1 MARTPTTA
9 DVQGRTIAQTG
20 ALVIGIVFLA
30 IGVLGFLVTGFD
42 QFFGTDT
49 GETLIGFEL
58 NPAHNIV
65 HLLVGGALVAGA
77 SRDDRARAVLW
88 IVAVVYA
95 IVGIA
100 GFWLV
105 DTEANVLS
113 LNMADNWLHILTAAV
128 AVGLAVARPASA
140 TTGTA
145 ATRPDLH
152 PRH

>member
-9 DVQGRTIAQTG
+9 DVRGRTVAQTG

-30 IGVLGFLVTGFD
+30 IGVIGFFVTGFD

-49 GETLIGFEL
+49 NEALIGFEL

-88 IVAVVYA
+88 TVAVVYA
-95 IVGIA
+95 IVGLA
-100 GFWLV
+100 GFWLI
-105 DTEANVLS
+105 DTEANILS
-113 LNMADNWLHILTAAV
+113 LNMADNWLHIITAAA
-128 AVGLAVARPASA
+128 AVLLAVTRPATA
-140 TTGTA
+140 TTGA
-145 ATRPDLH
+145 AGPRGGLH